1 MFDLK
6 FSILVVDEDYHQH
19 TVGSLLVRTLCEQ
32 LEKKGYKLLAGYS
45 FSDAMQA
52 PVIYT
57 NLSCIIVS
65 VEAEGMSFKERMDV
79 IREIL
84 LNAHSRSPY
93 MPVYLCGERKNAEK
107 LPLDVLRRIYGY
119 IYIYEDTIPFIAGHV
134 HQEITEYH
142 QKLLPPFFRMLTKFT
157 NNAKY
162 SWHTPGHC
170 GGVAFT
176 KTPVGRAFL
185 QFYGERTLRSDVSI
199 SVNELGSLLDHSG
212 PIGEAEQQ
220 AAEVFGADHTLF
232 VTNGTSTA
240 NKMVWHALVA
250 PNDLVLVDRNC
261 HKSLLHAITMIGAIP
276 IYLTPTRNRYG
287 IIGPIPS
294 EQFTR
299 AAIAEK
305 IKNSPLVSRS
315 NGSIRL
321 AVITNS
327 TYDGI
332 CYNAERVKELLD
344 GNVDYIHFDEA
355 WFAHARFHDF
365 YDGRFGMSNSVE
377 RINTTVFSTQSTHK
391 LLAALS
397 QAAMIHIKEG
407 NSPINFARFNEAFMM
422 HSSTSPQYSLIASC
436 DVAAKMMEGNSG
448 RTLVQETLDESLA
461 FRQEMHK
468 LAKDLGKKDWWFEVW
483 EPKEFAKNE
492 PDIDEDLRSFGYYVH
507 ESKDW
512 LLNTDENWHGFG
524 ELEPGFALLD
534 PIKITLLCPGMTE
547 DGCLDE
553 TGVPALVVSRFLSE
567 RGIVVEKS
575 GLYNFLVLFSIGIT
589 KSKWNNLIIE
599 MLYFKEFYDKNAK
612 LAEVMPQLCA
622 GYPLYR
628 KMGLRDLCDRLHDE
642 YRRNDTARLMNDIYT
657 VLPEQVLTP
666 KDSYARFVH
675 GHVEEVAVCDL
686 PGRVTATMVA
696 PYPPGIPLIMPGE
709 RFSRDARSIIEYLK
723 FCEQFDAKFPGFESD
738 VHGVQVKKNTDG
750 IRSYF
755 IDCILTDEV

>member
-1 MFDLK
+1 MFDFK
-6 FSILVVDEDYHQH
+6 FPILVIDEDYSQH
-19 TVGSLLVRTLCEQ
+19 TIGSLLVRTLCEQ
-32 LEKKGYKLLAGYS
+32 LEKTGYKLHAGYS

-107 LPLDVLRRIYGY
+107 LPLDVLRRIFGY
-119 IYIYEDTIPFIAGHV
+119 IYIYEDTIPFIAGHL

-142 QKLLPPFFRMLTKFT
+142 IKLLPPFFRKLTKFT

-185 QFYGERTLRSDVSI
+185 QFYGERALRSDVSI
-199 SVNELGSLLDHSG
+199 SVSELGSLLDHTG

-220 AAEVFGADHTLF
+220 AAEIFGADYTFF

-240 NKMVWHALVA
+240 NKMVWHAIVA

-261 HKSLLHAITMIGAIP
+261 HKSLLHVITMIGAIP
-276 IYLTPTRNRYG
+276 IYFTPTRNRYG
-287 IIGPIPS
+287 IIGPIS
-294 EQFTR
+294 SVQFSKK
-299 AAIAEK
+299 AIVEK
-305 IKNSPLVSRS
+305 IQNSPLAASS
-315 NGSIRL
+315 NGKIRM

-332 CYNAERVKELLD
+332 CYNADRIKELLE
-344 GNVDYIHFDEA
+344 GTVEYLHFDEA
-355 WFAHARFHDF
+355 WFAYAKFHDF
-365 YDGRFGMSNSVE
+365 YEHRFGMSDSAKNSK
-377 RINTTVFSTQSTHK
+377 TTVLTTQSTHK

-407 NSPINFARFNEAFMM
+407 SSPINFNRFNEAFMM
-422 HSSTSPQYSLIASC
+422 HSTTSPQYSIIASC

-448 RTLVQETLDESLA
+448 RTLIQETLDESVA

-468 LAKDLGKKDWWFEVW
+468 LTKEFGKKDWWFHVW

-492 PDIDEDLRSFGYYVH
+492 PDIDEDMLSFGYYAHDSV
-507 ESKDW
+507 DW
-512 LLNTDENWHGFG
+512 QLRSNDDWHGFG
-524 ELEPGFALLD
+524 ELEEGFALLD

-547 DGCLDE
+547 DGNLAE
-553 TGVPALVVSRFLSE
+553 SGIPALVASKFLSE

-612 LAEVMPQLCA
+612 LAEVMPLFCA
-622 GYPLYR
+622 EYPVYR
-628 KMGLRDLCDRLHDE
+628 KMGLRDLCDKLHLE
-642 YRRNDTARLMNDIYT
+642 YYNNNTARLMNDIYT

-666 KDSYARFVH
+666 KDSYAKFVH
-675 GHVEEVAVCDL
+675 GQIDAVAIDGL
-686 PGRVTATMVA
+686 LGRIAATMVA

-709 RFSRDARSIIEYLK
+709 RFSHDARSIIDYLK
-723 FCEQFDAKFPGFESD
+723 FCEQFDTNFPGFESD
-738 VHGVQVKKNTDG
+738 VHGVQVKEDG
-750 IRSYF
+750 NGKRRYF
-755 IDCILTDEV
+755 IDCLQMDED